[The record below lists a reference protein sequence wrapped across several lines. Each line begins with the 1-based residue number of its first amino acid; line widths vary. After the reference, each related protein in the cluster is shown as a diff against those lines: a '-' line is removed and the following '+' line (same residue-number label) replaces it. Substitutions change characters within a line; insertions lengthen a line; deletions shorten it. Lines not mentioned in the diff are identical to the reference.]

1 MGTDLEPT
9 FTLIKREEYWVAIDV
24 ETGVGGQ
31 GPTREAALAEL
42 DDAVALYRDS
52 GTANEAEAAVVE
64 ELGIDPDEVESTNE
78 LPEFLR

>member
-1 MGTDLEPT
+1 MSTDLEPT
-9 FTLIKREEYWVAIDV
+9 ITLIDREEYWVAIDV

-42 DDAVALYRDS
+42 DDAVALHRDA
-52 GTANEAEAAVVE
+52 GTTIEDEAAMLE
-64 ELGIDPDEVESTNE
+64 ELGIDPDDVEPTNS